1 MAGYSKEKQRQNEA
15 LQKIMDGG
23 SPEKRILVGYE
34 GDKIGATE
42 KEKEERK
49 LSAEKADIF
58 KEARTPWFC
67 PKCDRI
73 MKKRIDSKYYR
84 RYNHCLD
91 CQVEFE
97 NKLAVKGK
105 LNEHVENKVK
115 SNKKAFIK
123 DLKQSIE
130 EWKNSKDY
138 VEFFNQIN
146 PDGYTIEKEKWSKD
160 QLNMSKLI
168 VEAEEYLQKLEESI

>member
-1 MAGYSKEKQRQNEA
+1 M
-15 LQKIMDGG
+15 LLM
-23 SPEKRILVGYE
+23 L
-34 GDKIGATE
+34 
-42 KEKEERK
+42 
-49 LSAEKADIF
+49 
-58 KEARTPWFC
+58 
-67 PKCDRI
+67 
-73 MKKRIDSKYYR
+73 
-84 RYNHCLD
+84 
-91 CQVEFE
+91 
-97 NKLAVKGK
+97 
-105 LNEHVENKVK
+105 
-115 SNKKAFIK
+115 K